1 LEREIPLPAG
11 GAFALFERIRDL
23 PWAIL
28 LHSGTEDGE
37 RGRWD
42 ILSAAPRRVLVL
54 GAALS
59 DAPSLDAACEVF
71 DNGDALLA
79 RARTVL
85 AAMRADTPAADHRA
99 DAPFR
104 WGMLGYLGYEA
115 RHDAFGLPRAEHND
129 GLPTAALG
137 EYTWSVRI
145 DRHAGR
151 AWFSAYQDDD
161 RARAML
167 ARLGSTTG
175 APGRD
180 VTALATTQHAR
191 CPDTG
196 WRAPDPEQYAR
207 GFAAVQSYLR
217 AGDCYQVNLARQFT
231 LPWQDDAWPLFARLG
246 LALPAAFGA
255 FIATPFGALLCCSPE
270 RLLQVRAGVAISQPI
285 KGTSRRSASPE
296 EDQGL
301 VDELKTSLKD
311 LAENLMITD
320 LARNDLGRVAVPGS
334 VQVPELFAIRTLPTV
349 HHLESTVRAQLAAG
363 KDAIDALQ
371 ACFPA
376 GSITG
381 APKRRAMEVIAE
393 LEPAGRSAYCGSIG
407 YLDAGGNCDFNVA
420 IRTLTVERGTLNCWG
435 GGGIVADST
444 LEEEL
449 REIDHKV
456 GALRA
461 AATSAADRA

>member
-1 LEREIPLPAG
+1 LEHEIPLPAG

-28 LHSGTEDGE
+28 LHSGTEDGG
-37 RGRWD
+37 RGHWD
-42 ILSAAPRRVLVL
+42 ILSAAPRRVLIL
-54 GAALS
+54 GATLP
-59 DAPSLDAACEVF
+59 DTPSQDAACEAF
-71 DNGDALLA
+71 DSGDALLA
-79 RARTVL
+79 RARSLL
-85 AAMRADTPAADHRA
+85 AAMRAEAPAVDTCEDV
-99 DAPFR
+99 PFR

-115 RHDAFGLPRAEHND
+115 RHDAFGLTRAARND
-129 GLPTAALG
+129 GLPAAALG

-145 DRHAGR
+145 DRRAGR
-151 AWFSAYQDDD
+151 AWFSAQRDDD
-161 RARAML
+161 RTRAML
-167 ARLGSTTG
+167 ARLRSTQY
-175 APGRD
+175 PPDRD
-180 VTALATTQHAR
+180 VAALATPQHAR
-191 CPDTG
+191 CEGPG
-196 WRAPDPEQYAR
+196 WRAPDPEHYAR
-207 GFAAVQSYLR
+207 GFATVQSYLR
-217 AGDCYQVNLARQFT
+217 AGDCYQVNLARHFT
-231 LPWQDDAWPLFARLG
+231 LPWQGDAWPLFARLVV
-246 LALPAAFGA
+246 ALPAAFGA
-255 FIATPFGALLCCSPE
+255 FFATPFGAVLCCSPE
-270 RLLQVRAGVAISQPI
+270 RLLQVRARTAISQPI
-285 KGTSRRSASPE
+285 KGTSKRSSSPE
-296 EDQGL
+296 EDQRL
-301 VDELKTSLKD
+301 VEELKTSQKD

-349 HHLESTVRAQLAAG
+349 HHLESTVRARLAAG

-393 LEPAGRSAYCGSIG
+393 LEPDGRSAYCGSIG

-420 IRTLTVERGTLNCWG
+420 IRTLTIERSTLNCWG